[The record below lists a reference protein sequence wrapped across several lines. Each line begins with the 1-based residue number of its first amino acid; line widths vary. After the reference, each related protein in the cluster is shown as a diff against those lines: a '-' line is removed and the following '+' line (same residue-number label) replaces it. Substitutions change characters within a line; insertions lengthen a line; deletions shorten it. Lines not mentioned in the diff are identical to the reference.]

1 MWKDACSN
9 SFFQLSAD
17 DAENVRR
24 AALDALPELAEKGAE
39 RAITAVAARWAVVC
53 PFKEK

>member
-1 MWKDACSN
+1 M
-9 SFFQLSAD
+9 SAD